1 MDLTKYNTIIF
12 DCDGVLLNSN
22 FKKSEAYRY
31 AAIDFG
37 ATKEQAEKLV
47 QYHVENTGISRYVKF
62 EYFLTNILQQS
73 FNEEDFSFL
82 IKSLNHHVLKILN
95 DCEVAN
101 GLDKLREVTKNQH
114 WMVMSG
120 GDQEEVR
127 TILASKHLDHLFDY
141 GIYGSPDSKHD
152 IVKHHLENKLDF
164 MPAIFFG
171 DAEYDIKT
179 AKHFNLDFI
188 FISGWSDFS
197 AWEET
202 VKKEKIKSVKHLK
215 DLIV

>member
-37 ATKEQAEKLV
+37 ATEEQAEELV

-62 EYFLTNILQQS
+62 EYFLTDILQKS
-73 FNEEDFSFL
+73 FNEERFSFL

-95 DCEVAN
+95 DCEVAT
-101 GLDKLREVTKNQH
+101 GLCKLRDLTKNQN

-152 IVKHHLENKLDF
+152 IVKHHLENNKNF

-179 AKHFNLDFI
+179 AKTFNLDFI
-188 FISGWSDFS
+188 FISGWTDFS
-197 AWEET
+197 DWEET
-202 VKKEKIKSVKHLK
+202 VKRENIKSVEYLK

>member
-1 MDLTKYNTIIF
+1 MDLTQYNTIIF

-95 DCEVAN
+95 DCEVAT
-101 GLDKLREVTKNQH
+101 GLDKLRELTKNQH

-141 GIYGSPDSKHD
+141 GIYGSPDSKQD
-152 IVKHHLENKLDF
+152 IVKHHLENKHDF
-164 MPAIFFG
+164 MPAIFL
-171 DAEYDIKT
+171 AMRNTTLKLLKI
-179 AKHFNLDFI
+179 L
-188 FISGWSDFS
+188 ISILFLFRDG
-197 AWEET
+197 
-202 VKKEKIKSVKHLK
+202 VILVPGKKQ
-215 DLIV
+215 

>member
-37 ATKEQAEKLV
+37 ATEEQAEELV

-62 EYFLTNILQQS
+62 EYFLTDILQKS
-73 FNEEDFSFL
+73 FNEEHFSFL
-82 IKSLNHHVLKILN
+82 IKSLNHNVLKILN
-95 DCEVAN
+95 DCEVAT
-101 GLDKLREVTKNQH
+101 GLCKLRDLTKNQN

-152 IVKHHLENKLDF
+152 IVKHHLENNKNF

-179 AKHFNLDFI
+179 AKTFNLDFI
-188 FISGWSDFS
+188 FISGWTDFS
-197 AWEET
+197 GWEET
-202 VKKEKIKSVKHLK
+202 VKRENIKSVEYLK

>member
-37 ATKEQAEKLV
+37 ATKEQAQKLV

-62 EYFLTNILQQS
+62 EYFLTNILQQP

-82 IKSLNHHVLKILN
+82 IKSLNHHILKILN
-95 DCEVAN
+95 DCEVAT
-101 GLDKLREVTKNQH
+101 GLDKLRELTKNQH

-127 TILASKHLDHLFDY
+127 TILASNHIDHLFDY

-152 IVKHHLENKLDF
+152 IVKHHLENKHNF

-171 DAEYDIKT
+171 DSEYDIKT
-179 AKHFNLDFI
+179 AKNFNLDFI

-197 AWEET
+197 AWEEA
-202 VKKEKIKSVKHLK
+202 VKRENVKSVKHLQ
-215 DLIV
+215 DLTV

>member
-37 ATKEQAEKLV
+37 ATEEQAEELV
-47 QYHVENTGISRYVKF
+47 QYHIKNSGISRYVKF
-62 EYFLTNILQQS
+62 DYFLTNILEQS
-73 FNEEDFSFL
+73 FNEENFNFL
-82 IKSLNHHVLKILN
+82 VKSLNHHVIEILI
-95 DCEVAN
+95 DCDVAA
-101 GLDKLREVTKNQH
+101 GLDELRKQTIDQH

-120 GDQEEVR
+120 GDQDEVR

-152 IVKHHLENKLDF
+152 IVKHHLENNKNF

-179 AKHFNLDFI
+179 AKTFNLDFI
-188 FISGWSDFS
+188 FISGWTDFS
-197 AWEET
+197 DWEET
-202 VKKEKIKSVKHLK
+202 VKRENIKSVEYLK

>member
-37 ATKEQAEKLV
+37 ATEEQAEELV
-47 QYHVENTGISRYVKF
+47 QYHIKNSGISRYVKF
-62 EYFLTNILQQS
+62 DYFLTNILEQS
-73 FNEEDFSFL
+73 FNEENFNFL
-82 IKSLNHHVLKILN
+82 VKSLNHHVIEILI
-95 DCEVAN
+95 DCDVAA
-101 GLDKLREVTKNQH
+101 GLDELRKQTIDQH

-120 GDQEEVR
+120 GDQDEVR

-152 IVKHHLENKLDF
+152 IVKHHLENNKNF

-179 AKHFNLDFI
+179 AKNFNLDFI
-188 FISGWSDFS
+188 FISGWTDFS
-197 AWEET
+197 DWEET
-202 VKKEKIKSVKHLK
+202 VKRENIKSVEYLK

>member
-1 MDLTKYNTIIF
+1 MDLKRYNTIIF
-12 DCDGVLLNSN
+12 DCDGVILNSN

-197 AWEET
+197 DWEET

>member
-47 QYHVENTGISRYVKF
+47 RYHVENTGISRYVKF

-82 IKSLNHHVLKILN
+82 IKSLNHKAAKIVELEKIS
-95 DCEVAN
+95 CEYFAEITFKF
-101 GLDKLREVTKNQH
+101 L
-114 WMVMSG
+114 
-120 GDQEEVR
+120 EE
-127 TILASKHLDHLFDY
+127 
-141 GIYGSPDSKHD
+141 
-152 IVKHHLENKLDF
+152 
-164 MPAIFFG
+164 
-171 DAEYDIKT
+171 
-179 AKHFNLDFI
+179 HFSNLDVTVNSVI
-188 FISGWSDFS
+188 VSEHSSNS
-197 AWEET
+197 AGYYR
-202 VKKEKIKSVKHLK
+202 S
-215 DLIV
+215 

>member
-1 MDLTKYNTIIF
+1 
-12 DCDGVLLNSN
+12 
-22 FKKSEAYRY
+22 
-31 AAIDFG
+31 
-37 ATKEQAEKLV
+37 
-47 QYHVENTGISRYVKF
+47 
-62 EYFLTNILQQS
+62 
-73 FNEEDFSFL
+73 
-82 IKSLNHHVLKILN
+82 
-95 DCEVAN
+95 
-101 GLDKLREVTKNQH
+101 
-114 WMVMSG
+114 MVMSG

-152 IVKHHLENKLDF
+152 IVKNHLENKHDF

-179 AKHFNLDFI
+179 AKNFNLDFI

-202 VKKEKIKSVKHLK
+202 VKRENIKSVKHLK

>member
-37 ATKEQAEKLV
+37 ASEEQAEKLV

-95 DCEVAN
+95 DCEVAT
-101 GLDKLREVTKNQH
+101 GLDKLRELTKNQH

-152 IVKHHLENKLDF
+152 ILKHHLENKYDF

-179 AKHFNLDFI
+179 AKNFNLDFV
-188 FISGWSDFS
+188 FISGWTDFS
-197 AWEET
+197 GWEEII
-202 VKKEKIKSVKHLK
+202 KRENIKSVKHLK

>member
-37 ATKEQAEKLV
+37 ATEEQAEELV
-47 QYHVENTGISRYVKF
+47 QYHIKNSGISRYVKF
-62 EYFLTNILQQS
+62 DYFLTNILEQS
-73 FNEEDFSFL
+73 FNEENFNFL
-82 IKSLNHHVLKILN
+82 VKSLNHHVIEILI
-95 DCEVAN
+95 DCDVAA
-101 GLDKLREVTKNQH
+101 GLDELRKQTIDQH

-120 GDQEEVR
+120 GDQDEVR

-152 IVKHHLENKLDF
+152 IVKHHLENKHDF

-179 AKHFNLDFI
+179 AKTFNLDFI
-188 FISGWSDFS
+188 FISGWTDFS
-197 AWEET
+197 DWEET
-202 VKKEKIKSVKHLK
+202 VKRENIKSVEYLK

>member
-1 MDLTKYNTIIF
+1 MDITKYNTIIF

-37 ATKEQAEKLV
+37 ATKEQAEDLV

-73 FNEEDFSFL
+73 FNEEHFSFL

-95 DCEVAN
+95 DCEVAA
-101 GLDKLREVTKNQH
+101 GLDKLRELTKNQH

-141 GIYGSPDSKHD
+141 GIYGSPDSKHE
-152 IVKHHLENKLDF
+152 IVKHHLESNNNF

-179 AKHFNLDFI
+179 AKNFNLDFV

-202 VKKEKIKSVKHLK
+202 VKAENIISVKHLK
-215 DLIV
+215 DLII

>member
-37 ATKEQAEKLV
+37 ATEEQAEELV
-47 QYHVENTGISRYVKF
+47 QYHIENTGISRYVKF

-95 DCEVAN
+95 DCEVAT
-101 GLDKLREVTKNQH
+101 GLDKLREFTKNQH

-141 GIYGSPDSKHD
+141 GIYGSPNSKHD
-152 IVKHHLENKLDF
+152 IVKHHLENNKNF

-179 AKHFNLDFI
+179 AKTFNLDFI
-188 FISGWSDFS
+188 FISGWTDFGD
-197 AWEET
+197 WEET
-202 VKKEKIKSVKHLK
+202 VKRENIKSVEYLK

>member
-95 DCEVAN
+95 DCEVAT

-152 IVKHHLENKLDF
+152 IVKHHLENKHDF

-179 AKHFNLDFI
+179 AKNFNLDFI

-202 VKKEKIKSVKHLK
+202 VKRENIKSVKHLE
-215 DLIV
+215 DLII